1 MAESSAAGSLAV
13 IGGRV
18 LGPTGLAPAD
28 VVVEDGRIARI
39 GPGARRPTG
48 VPTLDAGGAIVAPG
62 YIDLQC
68 NGGFGHDLTSDPG
81 AIGAVAAALPAHG
94 VTAFLPTIVSSPA
107 AAVERAL
114 VALRDVPPDHAG
126 AVPLGLHLEGPML
139 SPDHPGTHLLA
150 HLRSPSLDLVAGW
163 SRAAGVRLVT
173 MAPELPGAL
182 DVVRALVAAGV
193 VVAAGHSGAD
203 TATAD
208 RAVDA
213 GVTMATHLFNA
224 MGGLHHRDPGLVG
237 VALTDDRVVVGLILD
252 GLHVHPRAVAL
263 TWAAKGPGRVALVT
277 DATAALDVP
286 WGPHRLGDID
296 IVLGADGVR
305 DAAGRLAG
313 SALRMDDAVRN
324 LRAATGCS
332 VADAVGAASA
342 VPAGVLGDRARG
354 VVAVGARGDLVVLD
368 DDLHVVA
375 TVIGGR
381 VLYDARLPRPL
392 VAGPL
397 GGA

>member
-1 MAESSAAGSLAV
+1 MADASPGGTVAV
-13 IGGRV
+13 TGGRV
-18 LGPTGLAPAD
+18 LGPSGLAPAD
-28 VVVEDGRIARI
+28 VVVEHGRIARI
-39 GPGARRPTG
+39 GPAARRPIG
-48 VPTLDAGGAIVAPG
+48 VPTLDATGAVVAPG
-62 YIDLQC
+62 YVDLQC

-107 AAVERAL
+107 VAVERAL
-114 VALRDVPPDHAG
+114 SALRDLAADHAG
-126 AVPLGLHLEGPML
+126 AVPLGLHVEGPML
-139 SPDHPGTHLLA
+139 SSDHAGTHALA

-182 DVVRALVAAGV
+182 DVVRALVAADV

-203 TATAD
+203 TATAE

-224 MGGLHHRDPGLVG
+224 MGGLRHRDPGLVG
-237 VALTDDRVVVGLILD
+237 VALTDDRVVVGLIVD

-263 TWAAKGPGRVALVT
+263 AWAAKGPGRVALVT

-286 WGPHRLGDID
+286 WGPRRLGDVD

-332 VADAVGAASA
+332 LAEAVGAASA
-342 VPAGVLGDRARG
+342 VPAAVLGERARG
-354 VVAVGARGDLVVLD
+354 TVAAGARGDLVVLD

-375 TVIGGR
+375 TVVAGR
-381 VLYDARLPRPL
+381 VVYDARVP
-392 VAGPL
+392 GPL
-397 GGA
+397 GAGSLGAP